1 MKGIK
6 KAVIGLV
13 AGIVAIFGVAALA
26 ACSDNSNNNNNGG
39 AQTVTGQYDYYA
51 HKGEENEMHYGV
63 KVNVTVKDGKIT
75 KVEIDEN
82 SGLTQLTP
90 SWTEPGHDAYE
101 AGEAG
106 LLQKYVG
113 LDVDDVLAVDVQ
125 VRTEGENSKFP
136 ASGWQPVGC
145 PVEDTVEGYVP
156 YVVDGETLLVDGAT
170 QSSGRLLLAV
180 QNALEK
186 LDK

>member
-6 KAVIGLV
+6 KALIGLV

-26 ACSDNSNNNNNGG
+26 ACSDNSNNGG
-39 AQTVTGQYDYYA
+39 TEQTVTGQYDYYA
-51 HKGEENEMHYGV
+51 NKGAENETHYGV

-75 KVEIDEN
+75 KVEIDKN

-90 SWTEPGHDAYE
+90 TWTAAGHDAYE
-101 AGEAG
+101 AGEAN
-106 LLQKYVG
+106 LLKEYEG

-136 ASGWQPVGC
+136 ASTWQPVGC
-145 PVEDTVEGYVP
+145 PVEDDVEGYVP
-156 YVVDGETLLVDGAT
+156 YVVGDANLLVDGAT

-186 LDK
+186 L